1 MSFFYFALIFE
12 RVLLGT
18 NSGQQIFFFSVNT
31 LKIFL
36 FFFFFCLQ
44 CPSEESDVHVQY
56 LFPPLADSTVF
67 SASLTLSSL
76 TMMSWCDSPYVS
88 YA

>member
-1 MSFFYFALIFE
+1 MSFFNFAFIFE

-36 FFFFFCLQ
+36 FFFFFVCSVPVKNLMYMYSIFFPLWLILQ
-44 CPSEESDVHVQY
+44 
-56 LFPPLADSTVF
+56 F
-67 SASLTLSSL
+67 SLHH
-76 TMMSWCDSPYVS
+76 
-88 YA
+88 